1 MSPRRDE
8 WTHEQQQGNIVLLS
22 SWSVRSWVSQFKVWV
37 KRFSEDPMPIQME
50 RKSSSHISR
59 SSIHSY
65 LPQSIHLD
73 PLLLVAPF
81 ATQIL
86 WCNSMHTIRQV
97 IEQWV
102 NATKCRGCNPLGCI
116 EIHYSPLFPPGC
128 SSMPPVI
135 LSPAS
140 IPIHHSAHNVQCIA
154 NLQELFSSLLPLL
167 SLCSHSRIIY
177 SNLLLNLPLSY
188 FVTAVQTLC
197 QQIYI
202 NLLSSSPAI
211 CNLSFRTQKYIIQY
225 V

>member
-1 MSPRRDE
+1 MISLKNERFLILTPHYNFCIVQCLKKKVLVWLQE
-8 WTHEQQQGNIVLLS
+8 WKIHSHFFWELEWEASFPGNGWEAEFLLTPSLVGLGPCLGQTHGCHK
-22 SWSVRSWVSQFKVWV
+22 FKVWV
-37 KRFSEDPMPIQME
+37 KRFSEDPIPIQME

-128 SSMPPVI
+128 SSMAPVI

-140 IPIHHSAHNVQCIA
+140 TPIHTLLTMYNV
-154 NLQELFSSLLPLL
+154 
-167 SLCSHSRIIY
+167 
-177 SNLLLNLPLSY
+177 
-188 FVTAVQTLC
+188 
-197 QQIYI
+197 
-202 NLLSSSPAI
+202 
-211 CNLSFRTQKYIIQY
+211 
-225 V
+225 

>member
-1 MSPRRDE
+1 
-8 WTHEQQQGNIVLLS
+8 
-22 SWSVRSWVSQFKVWV
+22 
-37 KRFSEDPMPIQME
+37 ME

-128 SSMPPVI
+128 SSMAPVI

-140 IPIHHSAHNVQCIA
+140 TPIHHSAHNVQCIA
-154 NLQELFSSLLPLL
+154 NLKELFSSLLPLL

-177 SNLLLNLPLSY
+177 SNLLLNLPLGY
-188 FVTAVQTLC
+188 FVTRANTLPT
-197 QQIYI
+197 
-202 NLLSSSPAI
+202 NLHQFAIIISS
-211 CNLSFRTQKYIIQY
+211 NLQLVISHSKIPKIQY